1 MVKDIDDWKVRVSL
15 RIERL
20 LTGSDTHEEK
30 ILKDMIRL
38 VDYVEDPELLAEL
51 EYCAHLM
58 AKVRDTAKLINNEY
72 EKLNAQMDAILALIR
87 TLNEYLDILSARKRV
102 LNEIKELN
110 SQVIQEV
117 EDKVRSLKYV

>member
-20 LTGSDTHEEK
+20 LTGSDTYEEK

-51 EYCAHLM
+51 EYYAHLM
-58 AKVRDTAKLINNEY
+58 AKVRDTAKLIDNEY

-110 SQVIQEV
+110 SQVVQEV
-117 EDKVRSLKYV
+117 EDKVRSLKYA